1 MRIKNLLIKICSI
14 LKKIFLFLGENQVST
29 IATIILAISTFY
41 SAKVALTIAFND
53 NQKYLIN
60 NGFHYNYDKEKDLN
74 YKFYSISLTNGS
86 TDKPINLTGG
96 FSISISTDKSFSKK
110 SKSST
115 IPKISISELLNTDIF
130 PVNLKYAEEV
140 NFLIDEQFADYIK
153 LSYPNRTKVCRKSEN
168 ICKYKKFYINFCL
181 YDTLDNKYCYIL
193 TEDDINEISKFSNGR
208 LY

>member
-41 SAKVALTIAFND
+41 SAKIALTIAFND

>member
-14 LKKIFLFLGENQVST
+14 LKKLFLFLGKNQFST

-60 NGFHYNYDKEKDLN
+60 NGFHYNYDKEKDLS

>member
-1 MRIKNLLIKICSI
+1 MKIKNLIIKIYSV
-14 LKKIFLFLGENQVST
+14 LKKIFLFLGKSQVST
-29 IATIILAISTFY
+29 IATIILAIATFY
-41 SAKVALTIAFND
+41 SAKVALKVSFND
-53 NQKYLIN
+53 SQKYLIN
-60 NGFHYNYDKEKDLN
+60 NGFHYNYDKEKDSN

-86 TDKPINLTGG
+86 TDKPINLIGG

-115 IPKISISELLNTDIF
+115 VPKISISELLNTDIF

-140 NFLIDEQFADYIK
+140 SFLIDEKFASYIK
-153 LSYPNRTKVCRKSEN
+153 SSYSNRTKMCRKSKN
-168 ICKYKKFYINFCL
+168 SCWYKKFYINFCL

-193 TEDDINEISKFSNGR
+193 TEEDINEISKFTNGR

>member
-1 MRIKNLLIKICSI
+1 MKIKNLIIKIYSV
-14 LKKIFLFLGENQVST
+14 LKKIFLFLGKSQVST
-29 IATIILAISTFY
+29 IATIILAIATFY
-41 SAKVALTIAFND
+41 SAKVALKVAFND
-53 NQKYLIN
+53 SQKYLIN
-60 NGFHYNYDKEKDLN
+60 NGFHYNYDKEKDSN

-96 FSISISTDKSFSKK
+96 FSISISTDKNFSKK

-115 IPKISISELLNTDIF
+115 VPKISISELLNTDIF

-140 NFLIDEQFADYIK
+140 SFLIDEKFASYIK
-153 LSYPNRTKVCRKSEN
+153 SSYPNRTKMCRKSKN
-168 ICKYKKFYINFCL
+168 SCWYKKFYINFCL

-193 TEDDINEISKFSNGR
+193 TEEDINEISKFTNGR

>member
-1 MRIKNLLIKICSI
+1 MKIKNLLIKIYSV
-14 LKKIFLFLGENQVST
+14 LKKIFLFLGKNHVST
-29 IATIILAISTFY
+29 IATIILAIATFY
-41 SAKVALTIAFND
+41 SAKVALKVAFSD
-53 NQKYLIN
+53 SQKYLIN
-60 NGFHYNYDKEKDLN
+60 NGFHYNYDKEKDSN

-115 IPKISISELLNTDIF
+115 VPKISISELLNTDIF

-140 NFLIDEQFADYIK
+140 SFLIDEKFANYIK
-153 LSYPNRTKVCRKSEN
+153 SSYPNRTKMCRKSKN
-168 ICKYKKFYINFCL
+168 SCWYKKFYINFCL

-193 TEDDINEISKFSNGR
+193 TEEDINEISKFTNGR